1 MADHPN
7 QARARE
13 YLSAYA
19 AGDFDALAPYFA
31 EDIVW
36 HVGGKHDLSGTYRGR
51 DSVLDYLRTAG
62 ERAGGTLLLEPEA
75 ILADDDHLA
84 MFMRVRGDRDDKHL
98 DATMTE
104 IVELDENGTWKQ
116 FFALSEHQDAIDEFW
131 A

>member
-7 QARARE
+7 VLRARE
-13 YLSAYA
+13 YLTAYA
-19 AGDFDALAPYFA
+19 SGDVDNVAPYFA

-36 HVGGKHDLSGTYRGR
+36 HVGGKHGLSGTYRGR
-51 DSVLDYLRTAG
+51 DDVLNYLRTAG
-62 ERAGGTLLLEPEA
+62 ERSGGTLLLEPEA

-84 MFMRVRGDRDDKHL
+84 IFMHVRGDRGGKHL

-104 IVELDENGTWKQ
+104 IVELGEDGTWKQ
-116 FFALSEHQDAIDEFW
+116 FFALSEHQDAIDDFW